1 MKFKSWQRATLIL
14 GLTILVSPSA
24 PAWGK
29 PEPVSLHVFVEQQHG
44 RITLIGLASDR
55 GTIIHNDRGLL
66 DAVVYDNGYADLYT
80 YFDSDHVIEV
90 TRENDKGEV
99 ESVFRFDFTGAYATK
114 WDANSDEVIRRT
126 FDLGEA
132 FYDRLVATAFKQ
144 PRRKTEAGSGSA
156 SFSFTS
162 NCVCRYGND
171 TSCEGWS
178 DKDQCKTNQTCGTQD
193 EHMCVWRGNIF

>member
-14 GLTILVSPSA
+14 GLTILVSSPD
-24 PAWGK
+24 PAFGK
-29 PEPVSLHVFVEQQHG
+29 PKPVSLHVFVEQHG

-66 DAVVYDNGYADLYT
+66 DAVVYDNGYADLYA
-80 YFDSDHVIEV
+80 YFDSDRVIEV
-90 TRENDKGEV
+90 TRENDEGEV
-99 ESVFRFDFTGAYATK
+99 ESVFQFDFTGAHATK
-114 WDANSDEVIRRT
+114 WDANSDEVIVRT

-132 FYDRLVATAFKQ
+132 FYDRLVAAVFKQ
-144 PRRKTEAGSGSA
+144 PEKKGTGSEPI
-156 SFSFTS
+156 SFSFTN

-178 DKDQCKTNQTCGTQD
+178 DKDQCRTNQSCGKKG
-193 EHMCVWRGNIF
+193 EHMCVWRGNAF